1 MKKLFLIPVVLL
13 ALTACPYGYRYDTA
27 HFQESVTNFGEVNS
41 QYDDYNMT
49 APFIYY
55 RHLLHF
61 SSNRYSQGGA
71 FDIIGENM
79 FIDWDKDD
87 GTLEFGTDPA
97 DDNFDYLYPM
107 FDSVNTSF
115 NELGP
120 YALAYSQYP
129 NDYEVLWT
137 DLMMYA
143 SDSGGNFDIKFIY
156 SELKYSGDTTTAKIF
171 KPEKIAFLNSE
182 ANELY
187 PAFFGGEFCIPDE
200 WVAHYTENIEKIL
213 YCSDKEGDFD
223 IYEVPVTS
231 DGDVIGM
238 LRSDLPHE
246 AVRSSVSSDS
256 DDKCPFANG
265 RLLVFTSDRP
275 GGFGGFDLYY
285 SLFKDGEWT
294 EPKNFGEEINSS
306 YDEYRPIT
314 MRYHDFD
321 NILLMFSSDRPGGKG
336 GFDLYYTGIDPKIR

>member
-1 MKKLFLIPVVLL
+1 MKKLFLIPIGMLV
-13 ALTACPYGYRYDTA
+13 LTACPYGYRYDTG

-55 RHLLHF
+55 RYLLRF
-61 SSNRYSQGGA
+61 SSNRNSHGGE
-71 FDIIGENM
+71 FDIVGENM

-87 GTLEFGTDPA
+87 GTLAIGTDPA

-156 SELKYSGDTTTAKIF
+156 SELKYSGDTTTTKIF

-187 PAFFGGEFCIPDE
+187 PAFFGTDLCFPDE
-200 WVAHYTENIEKIL
+200 WAANYTENIEKIL

-223 IYEVPVTS
+223 IYEVSVPS
-231 DGDVIGM
+231 DPDVISTLM
-238 LRSDLPHE
+238 SDLPHE
-246 AVRSSVSSDS
+246 PVRSSLNSDS

-265 RLLVFTSDRP
+265 RLLVFASDRP

-285 SLFKDGEWT
+285 SIFKDGDWSD
-294 EPKNFGEEINSS
+294 PKNFGEEINSS
-306 YDEYRPIT
+306 YDDYRPIT

-321 NILLMFSSDRPGGKG
+321 NTLLMFSSNRPGGKG
-336 GFDLYYTGIDPKIR
+336 GFDLYYSGIDP